1 MDNQLKQLTKGA
13 ERLPLNQLIMRNSQ
27 RVRAQRWSV
36 KFQTTEDSLV
46 IESDFWSVADAKN
59 DIERKI
65 GIRISGINKIVD

>member
-1 MDNQLKQLTKGA
+1 
-13 ERLPLNQLIMRNSQ
+13 MRNSQ
-27 RVRAQRWSV
+27 RVRSQRWSV